1 MQLTAAH
8 ITCQTNML
16 VMSFLIIISFMNA
29 YVIAVHILDVFT
41 TLYTFYS
48 KIYTCIFTIQ
58 QQPNQYSCLQVI
70 QKDSGWNQPSVEQ
83 PFPQKL
89 QKVLSSSK
97 FLLCNWKMNIIN
109 REISVFYYNIL
120 YTTFPHEGHNQVL
133 QKPIEFTFNC
143 GYKDQKGYKKYLT
156 SILTYCVSTSISRK
170 KERWW

>member
-109 REISVFYYNIL
+109 SNKKPEKFQSFTIIFCTQPFHMKAIIRNLLSLLLIVDIKTKRDTKNISHQF
-120 YTTFPHEGHNQVL
+120 
-133 QKPIEFTFNC
+133 
-143 GYKDQKGYKKYLT
+143 
-156 SILTYCVSTSISRK
+156 
-170 KERWW
+170 